1 MGIRLDVRPMSIN
14 AAYSIRKGRKLKTK
28 EYRTYETKVLVL
40 LTTKK
45 IKIDLPDKGE
55 LYLFLKIGV
64 SSRFDLDNA
73 IKPFLDILQKKFNFN
88 DNRVTKISLEKEI
101 VSRGSEYIE
110 FFISPRWVNGK
121 PKEEFVARQTK

>member
-73 IKPFLDILQKKFNFN
+73 IKPFLDIL
-88 DNRVTKISLEKEI
+88 SLI
-101 VSRGSEYIE
+101 HI
-110 FFISPRWVNGK
+110 
-121 PKEEFVARQTK
+121 